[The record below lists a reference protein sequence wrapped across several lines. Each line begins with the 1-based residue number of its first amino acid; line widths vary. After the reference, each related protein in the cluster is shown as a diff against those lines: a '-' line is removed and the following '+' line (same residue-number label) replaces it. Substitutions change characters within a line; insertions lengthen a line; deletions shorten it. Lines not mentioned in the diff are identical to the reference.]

1 MINVILSNIRKI
13 ISRNRDLKNFIT
25 ALDNDMQNYASV
37 MVMLFLNIELMILN
51 RRKHVHIW
59 SVN

>member
-13 ISRNRDLKNFIT
+13 IYRNRDLKNFIT
-25 ALDNDMQNYASV
+25 ALDNDVQNCASV

-51 RRKHVHIW
+51 CRKHVHIW

>member
-13 ISRNRDLKNFIT
+13 ISRNSRDLKNFIT
-25 ALDNDMQNYASV
+25 ALNNDMQNYASV

-51 RRKHVHIW
+51 RRKVYTF
-59 SVN
+59 S